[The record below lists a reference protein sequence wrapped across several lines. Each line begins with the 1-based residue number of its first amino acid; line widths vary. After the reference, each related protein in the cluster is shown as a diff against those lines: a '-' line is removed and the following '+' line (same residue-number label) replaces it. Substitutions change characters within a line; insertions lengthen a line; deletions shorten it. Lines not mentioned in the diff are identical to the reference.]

1 MLRSSIGMSILFED
15 PITFE
20 MMDNATITKCGHTF
34 SESTIRPFV
43 EEHGKCPLCNQALT
57 TAELATNYKLNEAIA
72 HYQKYKETASK
83 AAKKK
88 PQANE
93 ENENEGESEGGEG
106 EGEEGEGEEE
116 DGEEEG
122 EEEEDVIV
130 IRGPVS
136 AEELN
141 RQINPDYKSPEDDY
155 KLIVDVL
162 SARNLVDASSLFSK
176 TNPYCQLTFQ
186 KRRQQT
192 STKKATLSPV
202 WNECFIFD
210 VDTESPSERDKCL
223 RIEIFASASLSQVRG
238 DKFLGQA
245 EVDWQQINSN
255 KSQKL
260 KLDLPLLSKS
270 GKGKK
275 REKVT
280 GSVSLQLRYANLREL
295 QRSMVRF
302 QLIRICLF
310 LTFNFLL
317 LLFDTNITHG
327 MKSEDKTKTSSPPP
341 TKAIKVLRE
350 KSNSRRASSS
360 ASPASTTAT
369 TSSSSSSPAAASTSS
384 AMDQL
389 ASALTDFAIDH
400 SNDSQP
406 EEEEEDLFGRV
417 GCPYDNCSHVC
428 QPHEFLSH
436 IISAGH
442 DKDSKQQ
449 FVCPICWILSAGD
462 LDYRVSND
470 TNLYNHVRNMH
481 SQL

>member
-20 MMDNATITKCGHTF
+20 MMENATITKCGHTF

-93 ENENEGESEGGEG
+93 ENDENEGESEGGEG
-106 EGEEGEGEEE
+106 EEGEEGEEEE
-116 DGEEEG
+116 GEEEG
-122 EEEEDVIV
+122 EEEDVIV

-192 STKKATLSPV
+192 STKKATLSPL

-210 VDTESPSERDKCL
+210 VDTESPNERDKRL

-295 QRSMVRF
+295 QRSM
-302 QLIRICLF
+302 
-310 LTFNFLL
+310 
-317 LLFDTNITHG
+317 
-327 MKSEDKTKTSSPPP
+327 SEDKTKTSSPPP

-389 ASALTDFAIDH
+389 ASALTGFAIDH

-406 EEEEEDLFGRV
+406 EEEEDLFGRV
-417 GCPYDNCSHVC
+417 GCPYDNCSHLC